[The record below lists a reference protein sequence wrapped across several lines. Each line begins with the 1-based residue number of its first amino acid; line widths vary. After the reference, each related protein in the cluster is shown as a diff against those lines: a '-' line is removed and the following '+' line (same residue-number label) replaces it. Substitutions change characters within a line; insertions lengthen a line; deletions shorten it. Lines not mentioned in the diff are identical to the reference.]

1 MGRDTSCQKV
11 GLAVV
16 GAEQTTEAAEG
27 SGGGVIARVQGRAS
41 VCDQRLGLGSPRSR
55 HQDGTLCGGD

>member
-1 MGRDTSCQKV
+1 MGRDTSYQKV

-27 SGGGVIARVQGRAS
+27 LGGRVIARVEGRAS
-41 VCDQRLGLGSPRSR
+41 VWISVLVWVP
-55 HQDGTLCGGD
+55 